1 MNSPVVYNVNPN
13 TLAEVD
19 IDLVDKSLV
28 TSYSVDGQF
37 TPNVD
42 SVEVYYYDEGRRL
55 VRYNYNYT
63 TWTSHLDPTLSNT
76 SKLEDLYID
85 PAEDGK
91 VLGVVNGS
99 VYLQYQFVTNELS
112 SNSNR
117 LFYIN
122 TISSDRTE
130 VTLKSN
136 DISSI
141 ELSGSLATFIQELNT
156 NTGYFNEFYLN
167 FGNNNK
173 EIGVNIEA
181 VTSSPNNFEI
191 LVKLYKPLPLEFGV
205 KSTLWIQTLLADP
218 VAYKVE
224 YDEILDFSDSIIR
237 LKGPNTT
244 LNVTGQESKNSNYQ
258 TYSSLKTTS
267 SSSLLNQVNS
277 LLAEK
282 GVELNIDYTDFA
294 NFVHFS
300 SARKR
305 LENFYYKAS
314 LIEKYQ
320 TGVNTVKALST
331 SSYQASSLAISE
343 SIIRDIITNFDGYE
357 YFLYY
362 NSESKAWPKTN
373 STPPFTLASTG
384 SVQALT
390 WYGSDNLSSAYYGGE
405 IYTASY
411 YDNENQD
418 NLLYSIPEFLRE
430 DESNLPYETFIEMIG
445 QYFDNLFLYTEQI
458 TSKYNAD
465 NRLDFGISKDLVADT
480 LRSFG
485 LNIYENNFTT
495 EDLYTALTGLTP
507 SGSIIP
513 LPLISTTYPVTGS
526 GIEYIQTIISAS
538 NDIITLDD
546 LNKSVYKR
554 LYHNLPLLVK
564 KKGTLAGLQ
573 LLINNFGV
581 PDTILR
587 INEFGGKD
595 KSTSTWDQWQQQYD
609 YCYDTQALG
618 FVSSSFTLNSN
629 WNATNNKPSA
639 VEFRFKTSGIPT
651 SSYYSQ
657 SLWSTDNG
665 SSANFKIYWIRL
677 NFRIIFWIYHRP
689 LLSIWY
695 FRILPKQL

>member
-1 MNSPVVYNVNPN
+1 MNDPVVYNVNPN
-13 TLAEVD
+13 TLTEVD
-19 IDLVDKSLV
+19 IDLVDRSLV
-28 TSYSVDGQF
+28 TSFSVDGQF
-37 TPNVD
+37 TPNID
-42 SVEVYYYDEGRRL
+42 SVELYYYDEGKRL
-55 VRYNYNYT
+55 VRYDYNYT

-85 PAEDGK
+85 PVEDGK
-91 VLGVVNGS
+91 LLGVVNGI
-99 VYLQYQFVTNELS
+99 VYLQYQFVTNQLN

-122 TISSDRTE
+122 SISTDRTE
-130 VTLKSN
+130 ITLKSN

-141 ELSGSLATFIQELNT
+141 ELSGSLNTFIQQLNT

-173 EIGVNIEA
+173 EIGVNIRA
-181 VTSSPNNFEI
+181 TTNSPNNVEI
-191 LVKLYKPLPLEFGV
+191 LVKLYKALPLEFDI
-205 KSTLWIQTLLADP
+205 KSTLWIQTFLADP

-224 YDEILDFSDSIIR
+224 YDEILDFSDNVIR
-237 LKGPNTT
+237 LKGPNT
-244 LNVTGQESKNSNYQ
+244 LLKVNGQESKNTNYQ
-258 TYSSLKTTS
+258 TFTSLKTTS

-277 LLAEK
+277 LLEEK
-282 GVELNIDYTDFA
+282 GVDLNIDYTDFS

-300 SARKR
+300 NAKKR

-314 LIEKYQ
+314 LIEQYQ
-320 TGVNTVKALST
+320 TGIDIIKTVNT

-343 SIIRDIITNFDGYE
+343 SIINNIISNFDGYE
-357 YFLYY
+357 YYLYY
-362 NSESKAWPKTN
+362 SSESKAWPKTN

-390 WYGSDNLSSAYYGGE
+390 WYGSDALSSPYYGGE
-405 IYTASY
+405 LFTASY

-430 DESNLPYETFIEMIG
+430 DESNKPYETFIEMIG

-458 TSKYNAD
+458 TAKYNAD
-465 NRLDFGISKDLVADT
+465 NRLDSGISKDLVADT

-513 LPLISTTYPVTGS
+513 LPSITTTYPVTGS
-526 GIEYIQTIISAS
+526 GVEYIQTIISAS
-538 NDIITLDD
+538 NDIVTLDD

-564 KKGTLAGLQ
+564 KKGTLAGL
-573 LLINNFGV
+573 
-581 PDTILR
+581 
-587 INEFGGKD
+587 
-595 KSTSTWDQWQQQYD
+595 
-609 YCYDTQALG
+609 
-618 FVSSSFTLNSN
+618 
-629 WNATNNKPSA
+629 
-639 VEFRFKTSGIPT
+639 
-651 SSYYSQ
+651 
-657 SLWSTDNG
+657 
-665 SSANFKIYWIRL
+665 
-677 NFRIIFWIYHRP
+677 
-689 LLSIWY
+689 
-695 FRILPKQL
+695 